1 MEDLQSC
8 GEPGGLW
15 FSKYQLII
23 WLCEKLCMCL
33 SVKWAAGLVL
43 WHGGFYHSGGCLD
56 CRAAE
61 FLMSLMSKP
70 WDKLWERATHIERTQ
85 EQCRSFKQTWPPSPK
100 FHCAWTTLWEFNA
113 FCLKIKVFYLCWER
127 SRLSLTSNTWHSS
140 HLWNWGHTTSGG
152 IPHAKMSLATSYHIS
167 FTNSL
172 QLLGRN
178 GSGMALE
185 SVGSMDLD

>member
-23 WLCEKLCMCL
+23 WLCEKLCMYL
-33 SVKWAAGLVL
+33 SVKWAAGQVL

-70 WDKLWERATHIERTQ
+70 WDKRWERATHIERTQ
-85 EQCRSFKQTWPPSPK
+85 EQCRSFKQTWPPK
-100 FHCAWTTLWEFNA
+100 LHCAWTTLWEINA
-113 FCLKIKVFYLCWER
+113 FCYKTKALYRYWER
-127 SRLSLTSNTWHSS
+127 SRFGIQHLTLLTPVELRSRDLMGNSICKNVNGYISS
-140 HLWNWGHTTSGG
+140 HLIHWFTSITG
-152 IPHAKMSLATSYHIS
+152 
-167 FTNSL
+167 
-172 QLLGRN
+172 
-178 GSGMALE
+178 
-185 SVGSMDLD
+185 